1 MTVVG
6 SGGHRQC
13 GEAAAGGDIIVEDM
27 ACHGHVGVVAE
38 SPVHEVVVNV
48 WA

>member
-13 GEAAAGGDIIVEDM
+13 GEAVAGGEVIVEDM
-27 ACHGHVGVVAE
+27 ACHGHVGVAEPPVREVA
-38 SPVHEVVVNV
+38 VNV